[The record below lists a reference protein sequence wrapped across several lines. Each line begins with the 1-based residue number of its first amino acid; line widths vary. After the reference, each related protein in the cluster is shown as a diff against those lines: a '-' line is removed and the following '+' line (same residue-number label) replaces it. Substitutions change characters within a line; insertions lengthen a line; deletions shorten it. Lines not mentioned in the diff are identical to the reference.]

1 MGEGYDLV
9 RLERELLAPL
19 ANGCLAAGHGADE
32 GAGEA
37 ADVVVLE
44 GPFLLDP
51 RLRTRLAVVLHL
63 EAPADVLLRRAAGR
77 LRRGGDSRAL
87 ADLFQRVLPL
97 HRRFAERYPP
107 ERSADLVLDAAN
119 PLGLDPSAR
128 AG

>member
-1 MGEGYDLV
+1 M
-9 RLERELLAPL
+9 
-19 ANGCLAAGHGADE
+19 
-32 GAGEA
+32 
-37 ADVVVLE
+37 VLE

-77 LRRGGDSRAL
+77 LGDTRAL
-87 ADLFQRVLPL
+87 NDLFQRVLPL

-107 ERSADLVLDAAN
+107 ERCADLVLDAAN